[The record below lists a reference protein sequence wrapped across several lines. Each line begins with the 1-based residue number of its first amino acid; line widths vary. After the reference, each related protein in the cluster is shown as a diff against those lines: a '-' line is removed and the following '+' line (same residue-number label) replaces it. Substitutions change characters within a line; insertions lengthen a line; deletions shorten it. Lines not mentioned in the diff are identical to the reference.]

1 MAGDDSLAM
10 LERRLSGAS
19 CLACR
24 LRIRPCMGGDRGD
37 LPNGGAGGFI
47 PGTARGDGGS
57 SAGAEDRLRKPVA
70 RVGSLVAKLLRVEGH
85 DGVDG
90 GRRGARQPAGD
101 ERDDDEHQS
110 DGGEGERV
118 VRGDAEELRAHQARE
133 AESEN
138 DAESHANEG
147 LVAP

>member
-1 MAGDDSLAM
+1 VSIADPAVYGAG
-10 LERRLSGAS
+10 
-19 CLACR
+19 
-24 LRIRPCMGGDRGD
+24 IVVIW
-37 LPNGGAGGFI
+37 PNGGAGGI
-47 PGTARGDGGS
+47 YSGTARGDGGS

-90 GRRGARQPAGD
+90 GGPRPRGQPAGD

-118 VRGDAEELRAHQARE
+118 VRGDAEELPALIRRVRP
-133 AESEN
+133 ESEN
-138 DAESHANEG
+138 DAESHRQRGPWLLPDGE
-147 LVAP
+147 